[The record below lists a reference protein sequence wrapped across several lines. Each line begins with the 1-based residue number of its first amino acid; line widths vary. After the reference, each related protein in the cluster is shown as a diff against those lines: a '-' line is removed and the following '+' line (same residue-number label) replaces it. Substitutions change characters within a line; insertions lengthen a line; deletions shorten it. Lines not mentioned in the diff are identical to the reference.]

1 MLNISVS
8 GITQANKAINSKVR
22 RLMDRVSSDVLTV
35 ARANTPIRLGK
46 ARAGWKK
53 KKTRDGF
60 SVSNRVV
67 YIDKLNQG
75 SSQQAPQGIIKPTL
89 QEIQR
94 RKY

>member
-8 GITQANKAINSKVR
+8 GITQTSQAMNSKVR
-22 RLMDRVSSDVLTV
+22 RLLDRVSADVFTV

-53 KKTRDGF
+53 QKTRDGF

-75 SSQQAPQGIIKPTL
+75 S
-89 QEIQR
+89 
-94 RKY
+94 